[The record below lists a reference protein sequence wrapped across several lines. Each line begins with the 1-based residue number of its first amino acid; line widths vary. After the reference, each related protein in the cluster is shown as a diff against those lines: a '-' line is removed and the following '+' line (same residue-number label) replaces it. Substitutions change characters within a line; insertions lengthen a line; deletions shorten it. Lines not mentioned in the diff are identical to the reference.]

1 MSELVSIQW
10 FPGHMAKTRRLIK
23 ESLPL
28 VDCVAEITDARIP
41 KSSRNPEIDSLCAA
55 KPRILLLNKSDV
67 ADPSVTEKWI
77 EHCKKFGIG
86 AIAVDCKSGKGLN
99 RFIPIIKE
107 ILKDKIE
114 KNVQKGMAGR
124 KIRIMVVGVP
134 NCGKSTF
141 INRMAGSNR
150 LKTEDRP
157 GVTRGRTWID
167 LGGNF
172 EMMDTPGMLW
182 PKFEDPEVGEKL
194 AFCGAVKDDVIDTEL
209 LACRLLETLS
219 KFYPDLLKAR
229 YKLSGELPKEGYSLL
244 ELVGRKRGMLVSGGE
259 VDTERASIIVLDE
272 FRSGK
277 IGRITL
283 EVPETED

>member
-41 KSSRNPEIDSLCAA
+41 KSSRNPEIDSLCAS

-67 ADPSVTEKWI
+67 SDPDANEKWI
-77 EHCKKFGIG
+77 EHCKKSGIG

-99 RFIPIIKE
+99 RFIPLVKG

-114 KNVQKGMAGR
+114 KNAQKGMAGR

-182 PKFEDPEVGEKL
+182 PKFEDPKVGEKL

-209 LACRLLETLS
+209 LSCRLLETLAPS
-219 KFYPDLLKAR
+219 YPELLKAR
-229 YKLSGELPKEGYSLL
+229 YKLSGELPREGYALL
-244 ELVGRKRGMLVSGGE
+244 ELIGRKRGMLISGGE

-283 EVPETED
+283 ETPNDEG